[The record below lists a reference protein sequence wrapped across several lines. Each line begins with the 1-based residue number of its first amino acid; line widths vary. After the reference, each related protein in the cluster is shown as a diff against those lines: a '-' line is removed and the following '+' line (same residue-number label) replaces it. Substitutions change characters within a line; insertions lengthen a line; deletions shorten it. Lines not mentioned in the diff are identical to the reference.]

1 MWSKEPIENFF
12 DSHFLYRAVYRGLW
26 QNWEYP
32 DRIDPIFF
40 YSKNVEEG
48 LSFDWSKY
56 SSPQD
61 TLKRRKGNSLKEN
74 GIIQLNLGKLG
85 TNIIQFNLPITIE
98 HAPLPENQSHTLLL
112 GITRY
117 NTAKIR
123 RKLSKIAEWAECM
136 RPEI

>member
-12 DSHFLYRAVYRGLW
+12 DSHFLYRVVNRGLW
-26 QNWEYP
+26 QNWEYH

-74 GIIQLNLGKLG
+74 GIIQLNLGKLR

-123 RKLSKIAEWAECM
+123 RKLSKIAEWAEGM
-136 RPEI
+136 KPEI